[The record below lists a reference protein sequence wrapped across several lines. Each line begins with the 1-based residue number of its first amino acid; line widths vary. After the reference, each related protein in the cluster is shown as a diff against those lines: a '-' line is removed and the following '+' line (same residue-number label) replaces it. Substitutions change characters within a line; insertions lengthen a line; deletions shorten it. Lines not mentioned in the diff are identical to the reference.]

1 MFFIRFYIFF
11 FVFAVRVIK
20 LDDDRRRRHSNRSA
34 VVVVAVVSCILHVAY
49 APVKPSARAPPTARP
64 GRTPQQKKT
73 AQKRIRGIFSFRI
86 FSRSSSTV
94 TTVPQRATVAGKNCN
109 PVLPSP
115 YNNNNNNNILYYYS
129 SAGRDDSSPVCFILS
144 YLYRKQYYKLFAHR
158 INQPTFGVGYFN
170 R

>member
-94 TTVPQRATVAGKNCN
+94 TTVPQRATDAGKNCN

-115 YNNNNNNNILYYYS
+115 YNNNILYYYS